1 MEKNGAFWRSGI
13 FILLFYILAIL
24 REEED
29 FEAEQ
34 KYLVYFLLGGGL
46 LKDRYE
52 LFLSKSNLGPEGYW
66 NIDH

>member
-1 MEKNGAFWRSGI
+1 MPRNGKKWSFLTLRNIYSS
-13 FILLFYILAIL
+13 FFNILAIL

-52 LFLSKSNLGPEGYW
+52 LFLSKSNLGPEGY
-66 NIDH
+66 

>member
-1 MEKNGAFWRSGI
+1 MELFDAHEYLF
-13 FILLFYILAIL
+13 FFFYILAIL

-66 NIDH
+66 NIYH